1 MAFCHISF
9 NYELRRALAVKKSI
23 RFLFYLCVAGLI
35 GGCATILSGKTQ
47 KISVTTANGKQE
59 TALVDGKAYTVPSI
73 IDVTRQDKDIVI
85 ANEKCP
91 NRQTLLT
98 KSVNPTFWVNIFS
111 GGVFGSTTDYASND
125 MWEYDQKNIAL
136 PECPSK

>member
-1 MAFCHISF
+1 M
-9 NYELRRALAVKKSI
+9 KKSI

-47 KISVTTANGKQE
+47 KINVTTANGNQE
-59 TALVDGKAYTVPSI
+59 TALVDGKTYTVPSI
-73 IDVTRQDKDIVI
+73 IDVDRQDKDIVI

-91 NRQTLLT
+91 NRQALLT
-98 KSVNPTFWVNIFS
+98 KSVNPTFWVNILS
-111 GGVFGSTTDYASND
+111 GGAFGSTTDYASHD
-125 MWEYDQKNIAL
+125 MWQYDQKNIAL